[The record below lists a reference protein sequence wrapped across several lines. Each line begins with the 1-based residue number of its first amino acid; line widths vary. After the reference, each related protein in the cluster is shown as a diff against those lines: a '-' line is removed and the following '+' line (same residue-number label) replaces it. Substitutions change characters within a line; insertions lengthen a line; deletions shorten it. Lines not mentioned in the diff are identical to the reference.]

1 EKKRSEMAVR
11 ESEQRFREIFD
22 NANDIIYTHDLNGNF
37 ISLNQTGEELTG
49 YSKAEV
55 AGMNFADVVV
65 PEQVELAR
73 RMLARKIENDELATV
88 YELEVTSKNGRRLT
102 LELSTRLMYR
112 DGKPIGVQGIAR
124 DVSER
129 KRAEAELLRR
139 NQELAALNEIGQEL
153 SKLIEPAEIAQLI
166 HAMIGKVMDNR
177 NLYVALF
184 DADKEEVSF
193 PAYTIDGK
201 PYHSPTRK
209 LGLGLTEYVIRTKK
223 ALLIPRD
230 VEGALQK
237 LGLQLSGRSAQCWLA
252 VPMLVGQKI
261 VGVITIQDYERPE
274 AYDSAHME
282 LLLTIASQAAIVVE
296 NARLYGAMK
305 QHADRTALTN
315 RISQAVR
322 QTLDVSD
329 VFHT

>member
-1 EKKRSEMAVR
+1 MAVR

-37 ISLNQTGEELTG
+37 ISLNQTGEDLTG
-49 YSKAEV
+49 YSKAEL
-55 AGMNFADVVV
+55 AGLNFADVVV

-139 NQELAALNEIGQEL
+139 NQELAALNEIAQEL
-153 SKLIEPAEIAQLI
+153 SKLVEPAEIAQLI

-193 PAYTIDGK
+193 PA
-201 PYHSPTRK
+201 SP
-209 LGLGLTEYVIRTKK
+209 LTESPNHRR
-223 ALLIPRD
+223 P
-230 VEGALQK
+230 QN
-237 LGLQLSGRSAQCWLA
+237 SAS
-252 VPMLVGQKI
+252 
-261 VGVITIQDYERPE
+261 E
-274 AYDSAHME
+274 
-282 LLLTIASQAAIVVE
+282 
-296 NARLYGAMK
+296 
-305 QHADRTALTN
+305 
-315 RISQAVR
+315 
-322 QTLDVSD
+322 
-329 VFHT
+329 